1 MTGVDIQIQAPEVS
15 MALMRL
21 QARIL
26 NPRSMM
32 ASISAE
38 LLSLTEKAFQNE
50 GSPDK
55 WKSLASSTI
64 RNRTKKGTWPGKIL
78 QVSTAGLAASV
89 TPTHGDHFAG
99 ISAGA
104 GKSAKYAMIQ
114 QFGGK
119 AGKALKATIPARG
132 YLPVRK
138 SGSDFSLTPQAERSI
153 MSLTSQFF
161 GTAL

>member
-1 MTGVDIQIQAPEVS
+1 MAGVDIQIKAPEVT
-15 MALMRL
+15 MALMQL
-21 QARIL
+21 QARLL
-26 NPRSMM
+26 NPRPMM

-38 LLSLTEKAFQNE
+38 LLSLTEKSFQNE

-55 WKSLASSTI
+55 WKSLANSTI
-64 RNRTKKGTWPGKIL
+64 RSRTKKGTWPGKIL

-119 AGKALKATIPARG
+119 AGKGLKVTIPARG
-132 YLPVRK
+132 YIPIKK
-138 SGSDFSLTPQAERSI
+138 SGVDFSLTDQAERSI
-153 MSLTSQFF
+153 MSLTSHFF
-161 GTAL
+161 GSAL